1 MLRQTEPGGLAAAGI
16 GASLRLDPAALPAR
30 YVAPDAGADTGQRAI
45 DLYADRVVIRRM
57 ACGARMKLQLP
68 VSAYQGVAVRVADG
82 ERAGTD
88 QVELMLVHRDPGLT
102 VPLFRAADAE
112 DVVAE
117 WQRWGTALALPLL
130 VTQHDG
136 TLTEAFARMGAVAL
150 GRVAPRRRRRS
161 TLKSRRPAAL
171 MRRKACAGLAGQP
184 VHAGREI
191 IARN

>member
-1 MLRQTEPGGLAAAGI
+1 MLRQTEPGGHAAAGI

-68 VSAYQGVAVRVADG
+68 VSAYQGVAVRVSDAG
-82 ERAGTD
+82 RAD

-161 TLKSRRPAAL
+161 TLKARRPSAL
-171 MRRKACAGLAGQP
+171 MRRKACAGLIGQP
-184 VHAGREI
+184 VHQGREI